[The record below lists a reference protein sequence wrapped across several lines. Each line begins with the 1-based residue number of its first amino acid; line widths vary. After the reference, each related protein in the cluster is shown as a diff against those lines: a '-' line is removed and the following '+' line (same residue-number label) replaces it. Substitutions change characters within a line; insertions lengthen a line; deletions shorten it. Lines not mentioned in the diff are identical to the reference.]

1 MTMMMNTPER
11 LRPGDFQVSD
21 EDRPGWV
28 RGSVRTPRV
37 GETVYCAGGEG
48 TVVSVQGK
56 TGNGSCLVQI
66 RLAPPAAPFFAAASN
81 VLLAPC

>member
-1 MTMMMNTPER
+1 MTMMMNTAKR

-28 RGSVRTPRV
+28 RGSARTPRV

-56 TGNGSCLVQI
+56 TGNGSRLVQI

-81 VLLAPC
+81 VLLMPG